1 MVKKSCLSTQ
11 VVNHGIPVE
20 LLERV
25 KKVTSECYK
34 FEREEEFFKNSTPV
48 KLLKEL
54 VEKKSEE
61 KLENIDWEDVFLL
74 ADDNEWPPKTPGFK

>member
-1 MVKKSCLSTQ
+1 M
-11 VVNHGIPVE
+11 E

-48 KLLKEL
+48 KVLKEL
-54 VEKKSEE
+54 VDKKSEE